1 MNKKSNHCLNLI
13 SDRGVEMKV
22 TVFLISILISFNVLS
37 EEYVCSV
44 SYSKSDVLEVKTYQR
59 NGSVFIKNDQ
69 FGESIFQITYETE
82 EFIILNQ
89 TYEYPW
95 IFITFL
101 DKENKN
107 IVEEF
112 TMFDKTDSFS
122 RITGKC
128 LIKN

>member
-1 MNKKSNHCLNLI
+1 MSSNE
-13 SDRGVEMKV
+13 RK
-22 TVFLISILISFNVLS
+22 
-37 EEYVCSV
+37 
-44 SYSKSDVLEVKTYQR
+44 
-59 NGSVFIKNDQ
+59 
-69 FGESIFQITYETE
+69 TE

-112 TMFDKTDSFS
+112 TQFDKTDSFS